1 MTDTILSAYAA
12 NWIETLQSP
21 MMVNAFLAGILIAL
35 ASGAMGYF
43 TISRQSTFAAHA
55 LAHIGLPGATLAALI
70 GWPVPLGMGLFA
82 VGGGLAIGSLG
93 KKANQREIATGTVLA
108 FATGLGLF
116 FTHYSSKATQQM
128 QSILF
133 GSILTITGSELV
145 GFALFD
151 AVLLIVV
158 SIIFR
163 PLLFS
168 SVDEQVARA
177 KGVPIALL
185 NIVFMALMAGVI
197 TVAVP
202 AVGTLLVF
210 ALVITPAA
218 AASILTKSAFKA
230 IAAATFICLACIW
243 LGLLVST
250 ILDTPPSFIIVTF
263 STLTWLTAQ
272 AVAAIRSDS

>member
-116 FTHYSSKATQQM
+116 FTHYSS
-128 QSILF
+128 
-133 GSILTITGSELV
+133 
-145 GFALFD
+145 
-151 AVLLIVV
+151 
-158 SIIFR
+158 
-163 PLLFS
+163 
-168 SVDEQVARA
+168 
-177 KGVPIALL
+177 
-185 NIVFMALMAGVI
+185 
-197 TVAVP
+197 
-202 AVGTLLVF
+202 
-210 ALVITPAA
+210 
-218 AASILTKSAFKA
+218 
-230 IAAATFICLACIW
+230 
-243 LGLLVST
+243 
-250 ILDTPPSFIIVTF
+250 
-263 STLTWLTAQ
+263 
-272 AVAAIRSDS
+272 

>member
-133 GSILTITGSELV
+133 GSILTITSSELV

-177 KGVPIALL
+177 KGVPIAFLKYS
-185 NIVFMALMAGVI
+185 IHGPYGGSHHSCR
-197 TVAVP
+197 TRSRH
-202 AVGTLLVF
+202 
-210 ALVITPAA
+210 
-218 AASILTKSAFKA
+218 ASG
-230 IAAATFICLACIW
+230 ICPCYYS
-243 LGLLVST
+243 GSSSQHT
-250 ILDTPPSFIIVTF
+250 DK
-263 STLTWLTAQ
+263 
-272 AVAAIRSDS
+272 IRF